1 MQTRKRAKS
10 VTFGKKEE
18 KKEKEAIKK
27 APEETPVEE
36 SKKSSEKAEVVERRT
51 VPEKPQSDELSSTLP
66 KEEEVKKEK
75 ETPTKD
81 IETPKDDFVTDNS
94 PVDSSDNSHESTPK
108 EDAVSPGEPD
118 LSEHTQAVVTPS
130 PVTEE
135 ISQPLE
141 TSPQATSPSV
151 QPPSQEGQELSS
163 TLPPSAFTIQNGE
176 PEIINKPEEGKR
188 RFGIYF
194 FVVAF
199 LAFILG
205 LGAMA
210 AVSYFGLINLSLPK
224 LSIPHNIS
232 VPGLSAKATPTP
244 LPKPTAAPTAVPVNL
259 KAYSVSV
266 LNGSG
271 ITGQAGKVKDSLT
284 TDGFNV
290 ASTGN
295 ADNSN
300 YTQTEIAAKKSVS
313 QAYLS
318 KLEAELGKTLSV
330 DSTIAPLQDSSS
342 TDVTV
347 TLGSQTAQ

>member
-10 VTFGKKEE
+10 VTFGKKEG

-51 VPEKPQSDELSSTLP
+51 VPEKPQSEELSSTLP
-66 KEEEVKKEK
+66 KEEEVKEEK

-81 IETPKDDFVTDNS
+81 IETPKDDIVTDTS
-94 PVDSSDNSHESTPK
+94 PVDSSDSSHESTSKDDSASSEGP
-108 EDAVSPGEPD
+108 S
-118 LSEHTQAVVTPS
+118 LSESAQPIATPP
-130 PVTEE
+130 PVTGE

-141 TSPQATSPSV
+141 TSPQATSSV

-224 LSIPHNIS
+224 ISIPHNIS

-244 LPKPTAAPTAVPVNL
+244 LPKPTAAPTAAPVNL

-290 ASTGN
+290 PSTGN

-300 YTQTEIAAKKSVS
+300 YTKTEIAAKKSVS

-318 KLEAELGKTLSV
+318 KLEDELGKTLNV
-330 DSTIAPLQDSSS
+330 DTTVGSLEDSST